1 MEKGEEDINTRSGAV
16 EIPASFLA
24 CFLITYVGR
33 KRPLCGF
40 MASCGLSLLMIAVI
54 SSALPFMVV
63 SVAMFGKLCISAS
76 FTIIHIHTTEV
87 FPTAIR
93 NTGMGLVAIT
103 SRIGGILSPYLA
115 NLGHVLP
122 NLHFVLFG
130 LFSLTSG
137 LLNLKLPETLGAP
150 LPETMEDVVRLKK
163 RGSSSSST
171 LKADGTA
178 YTALSNEEEEVNLG
192 SESESDI

>member
-1 MEKGEEDINTRSGAV
+1 MEQGEEDINTRSGAV

-40 MASCGLSLLMIAVI
+40 MACCGLSLLMIALI

-115 NLGHVLP
+115 NLGHVVP

-130 LFSLTSG
+130 LFALTSG
-137 LLNLKLPETLGAP
+137 VLNLKLPETLGAP

-163 RGSSSSST
+163 RDTSST
-171 LKADGTA
+171 SRAESAA
-178 YTALSNEEEEVNLG
+178 YTALSNEEEEEVNLR
-192 SESESDI
+192 SESESDT

>member
-1 MEKGEEDINTRSGAV
+1 MKSTHSGAV

-40 MASCGLSLLMIAVI
+40 MACCGLSLLMIAVI
-54 SSALPFMVV
+54 SSAFPFMVV

-76 FTIIHIHTTEV
+76 FTIIHIHTPEV

-93 NTGMGLVAIT
+93 NTAMGLVVVGD
-103 SRIGGILSPYLA
+103 RIGGILSPYLA
-115 NLGHVLP
+115 NLGHVVP

-130 LFSLTSG
+130 LFALTSG
-137 LLNLKLPETLGAP
+137 VLNLKLPETLGAP

-163 RGSSSSST
+163 RSSST
-171 LKADGTA
+171 SRADTTA
-178 YTALSNEEEEVNLG
+178 YTALSNEEVEVNLG

>member
-1 MEKGEEDINTRSGAV
+1 M
-16 EIPASFLA
+16 A
-24 CFLITYVGR
+24 C
-33 KRPLCGF
+33 
-40 MASCGLSLLMIAVI
+40 CGLSLLTIALI

-130 LFSLTSG
+130 IFSLTSG

-150 LPETMEDVVRLKK
+150 LPETMEDVVGLKR
-163 RGSSSSST
+163 RGALTPRAAES
-171 LKADGTA
+171 AA
-178 YTALSNEEEEVNLG
+178 YSALANEEGEEINL
-192 SESESDI
+192 ESETESDRQ

>member
-1 MEKGEEDINTRSGAV
+1 MISTDSGAV

-33 KRPLCGF
+33 KSPLCGF
-40 MASCGLSLLMIAVI
+40 MACCGLSLLAIALI

-122 NLHFVLFG
+122 NFHFVLFG
-130 LFSLTSG
+130 IFSLTSG

-150 LPETMEDVVRLKK
+150 LPETMEDVVRLKRR
-163 RGSSSSST
+163 RGAST
-171 LKADGTA
+171 PRAAESAAYSALANEDG
-178 YTALSNEEEEVNLG
+178 EEINL
-192 SESESDI
+192 ESETESDRQ